1 MFSDMAKLFETIKT
15 KVNQGVEWL
24 KAKAKSISETIQG
37 WVDRYKKYRESLKR
51 HQEYIDA
58 ILDGGLEYNPEDVDI
73 QLREKLKQVVGR
85 LEDGELAEHIK
96 SLSFEERKVYF
107 EKILLPMIASEM
119 GVAPTFIGWFQDEN
133 TIGFYSETHQ
143 GIALNELYLA
153 SDNEYVINFMINTVI
168 HECKHAM
175 QWDAVSGRNSH
186 GYSEQL
192 ISIWKRNFE
201 DYIEPRESDEG
212 YVKQP
217 VEWDASSF
225 AESVFPTDKK

>member
-1 MFSDMAKLFETIKT
+1 MAKLFETIKT
-15 KVNQGVEWL
+15 MVNQGVEWL
-24 KAKAKSISETIQG
+24 KAKAKAISETIQG

-58 ILDGGLEYNPEDVDI
+58 ILDGELEYKPEDIDI
-73 QLREKLKQVVGR
+73 QLRERLKQVVGR
-85 LEDGELAEHIK
+85 LENGKLAEHIK
-96 SLSFEERKVYF
+96 SLSFEERKTYF
-107 EKILLPMIASEM
+107 EKTLLPMIASEM
-119 GVAPTFIGWFQDEN
+119 GVSPTFIGWFRDEN
-133 TIGFYSETHQ
+133 TAGFYSETHQ
-143 GIALNELYLA
+143 GIALNELFLA
-153 SDNEYVINFMINTVI
+153 SDNEYVLYFIINTVI

-175 QWDAVSGRNSH
+175 QWDAVSGRNNH
-186 GYSEQL
+186 GYSEQQ

-225 AESVFPTDKK
+225 AESVFPTDKNNRK